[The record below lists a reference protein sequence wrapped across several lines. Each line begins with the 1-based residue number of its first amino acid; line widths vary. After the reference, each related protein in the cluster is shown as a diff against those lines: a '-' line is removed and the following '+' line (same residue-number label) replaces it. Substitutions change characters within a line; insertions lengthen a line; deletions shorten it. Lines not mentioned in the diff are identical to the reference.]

1 MLKIKKFVITLIP
14 QLSYAGFS
22 KFYFYKNG
30 EQLPFTLIERLNAGL
45 EARIKIGETT
55 LHLHTDNIYSNRY
68 FVDAIFGG
76 TGSFYTATGT
86 QNTKITVTVEEGV
99 LDFDY
104 ATFQMWTDGYTAYYV
119 KMLTIDFYNQHDK
132 LTDTF
137 TQLYSTTPEQVS
149 FPKLGE
155 TLHIKDDSGKYYY
168 IENKQLKESF
178 DLENNFIENIL
189 DINLVKNEINSLQNP
204 KLVSNDSF
212 SIKYFNNE
220 YNLFSDIELN
230 IDQLDSI
237 SNIISENEIKNIGFL
252 VKLNNKYYGTDCYK
266 IKELSE
272 QELLSKYIITNETIE
287 VFNNW
292 YRNLPIDE
300 KNGNIIIKLYFNLKD
315 SEELTKIILN
325 YKQHKNKF
333 NV

>member
-1 MLKIKKFVITLIP
+1 MLKIKKFVITLMP

-22 KFYFYKNG
+22 KFYFYKDG
-30 EQLPFTLIERLNAGL
+30 QQLPYTFVESINPNVET
-45 EARIKIGETT
+45 RIKIGDAT
-55 LHLHTDNIYSNRY
+55 LHLHTDNIYSASY
-68 FVDAIFGG
+68 KVEAIFGG
-76 TGSFYTATGT
+76 TGSFYTKTGT
-86 QNTKITVTVEEGV
+86 QNTIITVTVEEGV

-104 ATFQMWTDGYTAYYV
+104 ATFQMWTDGYAAYYI

-137 TQLYSTTPEQVS
+137 TQLYSTTPEQVL

-168 IENKQLKESF
+168 IENKQLKESS
-178 DLENNFIENIL
+178 DLENNFIRNIL

-204 KLVSNDSF
+204 KLVSNSTF
-212 SIKYFNNE
+212 SIKYFNNDD
-220 YNLFSDIELN
+220 NLFSDIELN
-230 IDQLDSI
+230 SDKLDSF
-237 SNIISENEIKNIGFL
+237 SSIISENNIKNIGFL
-252 VKLNNKYYGTDCYK
+252 IKLNNKYYGMDCYK

-272 QELLSKYIITNETIE
+272 QELLSKYIITNDTIE

-292 YRNLPIDE
+292 YKSLPIDE

-325 YKQHKNKF
+325 YKGGIDG
-333 NV
+333 

>member
-1 MLKIKKFVITLIP
+1 MLKIKKFVITLMP

-22 KFYFYKNG
+22 KFYFYKDG
-30 EQLPFTLIERLNAGL
+30 QQLPFTLIERLNAGL
-45 EARIKIGETT
+45 EARIKIGEAT

-68 FVDAIFGG
+68 FVDPIFGG

-104 ATFQMWTDGYTAYYV
+104 ATFQMWTDGYAAYYV

-137 TQLYSTTPEQVS
+137 TQLYSTTPEQVL

-168 IENKQLKESF
+168 IENKQLKESS
-178 DLENNFIENIL
+178 DLENNFIRNIL

-204 KLVSNDSF
+204 KLVSNSTF
-212 SIKYFNNE
+212 SIKYFNNDE
-220 YNLFSDIELN
+220 NLFSDIELS
-230 IDQLDSI
+230 IDKFDSF
-237 SNIISENEIKNIGFL
+237 SSIISENNIKNIGFL
-252 VKLNNKYYGTDCYK
+252 IKLNNKYYGVYCYK

-292 YRNLPIDE
+292 YKTLSVDE

-315 SEELTKIILN
+315 SEELTKILIN
-325 YKQHKNKF
+325 YNIIII
-333 NV
+333 